1 MPLGV
6 CLYAAYRNVR
16 TALIDIVKE
25 WEDLGVVLG
34 LSDAEVE
41 KIGVNNPNDIN
52 GCMRELI
59 KQWLKMKGSQPPSWN
74 SLCTALRDPLV
85 NRKDIAS
92 SIEQKYCM
100 VGCTDI
106 WYMMCE

>member
-6 CLYAAYRNVR
+6 CLHAAYRNVR

-41 KIGVNNPNDIN
+41 KIGVDNPNDIN

-59 KQWLKMKGSQPPSWN
+59 KQWLKMKGSEPPSWN
-74 SLCTALRDPLV
+74 SLCTALRDPLI
-85 NRKDIAS
+85 NRKDIES
-92 SIEQKYCM
+92 RIKQKYCM
-100 VGCTDI
+100 VG
-106 WYMMCE
+106 WY